1 MKRSWNTRCGNYV
14 NENGYARP
22 YLFTFFFFGVST
34 KSDTSVSLSE
44 SRSSK
49 FMVSLLLEL
58 FIFHRDSIARVTE
71 PTDGRGIAPTDQFNN
86 ITSSA
91 DPSII
96 DRHYFAA

>member
-1 MKRSWNTRCGNYV
+1 MQQLRRREWLRL
-14 NENGYARP
+14 RP
-22 YLFTFFFFGVST
+22 YLLTFFFFGVST

-58 FIFHRDSIARVTE
+58 FIFHRDGIARVTK
-71 PTDGRGIAPTDQFNN
+71 PTDQFNN

-91 DPSII
+91 DPSVIG
-96 DRHYFAA
+96 RHYFSA